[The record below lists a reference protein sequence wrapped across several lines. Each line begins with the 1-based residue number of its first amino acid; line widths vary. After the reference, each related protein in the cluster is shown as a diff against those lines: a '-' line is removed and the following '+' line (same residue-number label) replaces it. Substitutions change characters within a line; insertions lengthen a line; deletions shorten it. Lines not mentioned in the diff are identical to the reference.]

1 MGSNSAIRN
10 AKMFF
15 AAALMT
21 LAVAALLA
29 PAASADYKKAVDYY
43 NQGQF
48 EKAIQ
53 ELKPDLDANPTWES
67 GHRLLGLCYLG
78 LKNNALAVS
87 SFTRAVQLKSTA
99 FSTYRGLGMAYFNM
113 QRYDDAVQA
122 LNQGE
127 SFASEEEKY
136 NLYHI
141 RGSAYFRQQKYNEAA
156 NDITAAIR
164 LKQSDWTDF
173 SELGICYFNL
183 NRIDEAMQ
191 ALQKADSMKPGQSAV
206 TDYLGKAYFKKGV
219 AALSSKQY
227 GQAIEFLQKARDYNP
242 KDGYAHYNLG
252 EAYMFQKNYQAAEKA
267 YNQAIE
273 VLPKNAEVYSR
284 LGLACEK
291 LKKYDLALNAYQKA
305 NEISPSTAL
314 KEAINRV
321 NESKKAKS

>member
-1 MGSNSAIRN
+1 MKRPNPFSTVLVVL
-10 AKMFF
+10 
-15 AAALMT
+15 AAL
-21 LAVAALLA
+21 ALLV

-53 ELKPDLDANPTWES
+53 ELKPDLDANPNWES
-67 GHRLLGLCYLG
+67 GHRLLGLCYLA

-87 SFTRAVQLKSTA
+87 SFTRAVQLKSNA
-99 FSTYRGLGMAYFNM
+99 FSTYRGLALAYFNM

-127 SFASEEEKY
+127 SFASGDEKY
-136 NLYHI
+136 NLYHL
-141 RGSAYFRQQKYNEAA
+141 RGSAYFRQQKYSEAA

-173 SELGICYFNL
+173 SELGISYFNL
-183 NRIDEAMQ
+183 NRVDEAFQ

-206 TDYLGKAYFKKGV
+206 TEYLGKAYFKKGV

-227 GQAIEFLQKARDYNP
+227 GQAVEFLQKARDYDSKN
-242 KDGYAHYNLG
+242 GYVLYNLG
-252 EAYMFQKNYQAAEKA
+252 EAHMFQKNYEAAEKA
-267 YNQAIE
+267 YNQATE
-273 VLPKNAEVYSR
+273 VLPQNAEIYSR
-284 LGLACEK
+284 LGLAREK
-291 LKKYDLALNAYQKA
+291 LKKYDLALSAYQKA
-305 NEISPSTAL
+305 NGLSPSPAL

-321 NESKKAKS
+321 TESKKAKS